1 MPYNKRLTG
10 SNPQFPVGIVDNESG
25 FATLYFNDAGDST
38 SNIVVGFV
46 IGRLYIHN
54 KQSDTYEWRNVIVE
68 NVGSTIQAICNYGES
83 QYSAPMYIELTGL
96 RNAGASMVV
105 IPKKIEGS
113 TIVSGMHEIVAG
125 EFDWT
130 K

>member
-1 MPYNKRLTG
+1 MPYSKRLTG
-10 SNPQFPVGIVDNESG
+10 SNPPFPVDIVDHESG

-54 KQSDTYEWRNVIVE
+54 KQADTYEWRNVIVE
-68 NVGSTIQAICNYGES
+68 NVGSTIQAMCNYGEN
-83 QYSAPMYIELTGL
+83 QYSKPMYIQLTGL
-96 RNAGASMVV
+96 RNAGASMVA

-113 TIVSGMHEIVAG
+113 TVISGMHEIVAG
-125 EFDWT
+125 EFDW
-130 K
+130 

>member
-10 SNPQFPVGIVDNESG
+10 SNPEFPVDIVDDESG
-25 FATLYFNDAGDST
+25 FATLYFNDAGNSP

-113 TIVSGMHEIVAG
+113 TIISGMHEIVAG